1 MISSGPVRFVRQIA
15 VASMLLQLAGCT
27 PSSSVTSGTPTPS
40 SGTPT
45 PSPARPPFI
54 GLLELKAG
62 EGHVSFAREVA
73 DMAELLTV
81 DYKVI
86 AQADFKARM
95 VPHFAGAEAVL
106 PAEAHVVAGALYYAD
121 GDGVVWRLRPGA
133 QQPAQAA
140 SFQTQASQ
148 HELSFAVAP
157 DGTSI
162 EAILYEF
169 GLTDISDQDTTGPT
183 YISLL
188 QASSPT
194 TARVLWKKELE
205 NGKLVG
211 PQLVGWDAKGPLI
224 ADVPLASSEV
234 VFSPIGGLPAHVS
247 HLDVAGNRVLPLGG
261 ADCLAAGWQGEWVV
275 CARQDNRPPYQVRD
289 TAGSLQ
295 WTINPSL
302 PIPYEVIMN
311 LLPSPDG
318 KSFFSGGAWKTAG
331 ARILVSY
338 VFSRNGS
345 YRMSATHFIGTAWVG
360 ANTLL
365 GYEGPPEPNFLEPSL
380 ARIDN
385 SPVYATL
392 TDPLKR
398 GTWYVVG
405 AITEQ

>member
-1 MISSGPVRFVRQIA
+1 VRQIA
-15 VASMLLQLAGCT
+15 VASIVLLQLAGCT
-27 PSSSVTSGTPTPS
+27 PSSSVASGTRTSGTPT

-54 GLLELKAG
+54 GLLKLEAG

-73 DMAELLTV
+73 DTAQLLTT
-81 DYKVI
+81 DYKVV
-86 AQADFKARM
+86 AQANFKARM
-95 VPHFAGAEAVL
+95 VPHFAGAEAAL

-169 GLTDISDQDTTGPT
+169 GPIDISDQDTTGPT

-247 HLDVAGNRVLPLGG
+247 HLDAAGNRVLPLGG
-261 ADCLAAGWQGEWVV
+261 ADCLAAGWQGGWVV
-275 CARQDNRPPYQVRD
+275 CTRAHNRPPYEVRD
-289 TAGSLQ
+289 AAGSIQ

-338 VFSRNGS
+338 VFSRDGT
-345 YRMSATHFIGTAWVG
+345 YRMLTSHFIAIAWVG
-360 ANTLL
+360 TNALL
-365 GYEGPPEPNFLEPSL
+365 GYSGPPEPNFLEPAL
-380 ARIDN
+380 RQADD
-385 SPVYATL
+385 SPPYVTL
-392 TDPLKR
+392 TDPLKP

-405 AITEQ
+405 AITER